1 MFESFVSCY
10 DSRTRNPRWVAEALT
25 AAGCAGGEGSASRV
39 GSTFSEDASLPV
51 RFRAR
56 LADFRASGYDRG
68 HLAAAANH
76 RGSGAEALRATFT
89 LSNVSPQTGP
99 CVPARYEYRSLLAH
113 ADAIALFVT
122 LLCRGFN
129 RDYWA
134 RLEKFTRQLTERYAA
149 VHVITGPLFLPQ
161 ADDDAAAAERKAPG
175 APKWRAAWPLLGR
188 PPALV
193 AVPTHFFKV
202 IYAVGGGDDKQPTA
216 LGAFVLPNVA
226 IPVAQPLAHFA
237 VPLDALEA
245 AAGLSFFDAP
255 LGGPDGASRAAFLEV
270 EARLMEALPAP
281 PAGRIAGAMPAR
293 PALPLPQQEAPAA
306 LPAPPAQKRLP
317 PPPPPPNDEA
327 SSADQGA
334 LVVAAKPQAL
344 AVAEPSPALVRAA
357 RRAGVPAPLCAA
369 EACRLPAENWWLA
382 NGGNGNGNGGASDTE

>member
-1 MFESFVSCY
+1 VFESFVSCY

-39 GSTFSEDASLPV
+39 GSTFCEDASLPV

-89 LSNVSPQTGP
+89 LSNVSPQTGN
-99 CVPARYEYRSLLAH
+99 
-113 ADAIALFVT
+113 
-122 LLCRGFN
+122 GFN

-161 ADDDAAAAERKAPG
+161 PENDDDTERKAPPPG
-175 APKWRAAWPLLGR
+175 APRWRAAWPLLGR

-202 IYAVGGGDDKQPTA
+202 IYAVGGGDEKQPTA

-226 IPVAQPLAHFA
+226 IPPAQPLAHFA

-255 LGGPDGASRAAFLEV
+255 LRGPDGASRAAFLDV
-270 EARLMEALPAP
+270 EARMMEALPAP

-293 PALPLPQQEAPAA
+293 PALPPPTQEAAAA
-306 LPAPPAQKRLP
+306 LPAPPALKRLP
-317 PPPPPPNDEA
+317 PPPPPPKDEA
-327 SSADQGA
+327 PSDQGA

-382 NGGNGNGNGGASDTE
+382 SNGNGNGNGGASDTE